1 MNPKTMRMIPV
12 LVIVLFAGLFFN
24 GCQGELIPLA
34 QQFRAEYEAY
44 LPQLQVY
51 VSREI
56 LLVREFQDE
65 EKGIDERG
73 DGIRIRREKTI
84 ESITIPRHTP
94 GVIMEVDG
102 DTLQVQF
109 EPGNGEGA
117 RQIPF
122 SLRKAS
128 QAGEG
133 APQTLFVFD
142 AEEIEYDGRQY
153 RVVYEEGR
161 VPVTEAD
168 GSVYAEASDAQGP
181 AQYIATRFYPYLMT
195 RPVEEMDKLKKNN
208 RTVKG
213 LRVENLP

>member
-1 MNPKTMRMIPV
+1 MNRKSMQMGLV
-12 LVIVLFAGLFFN
+12 LVVVLFAGPFFI
-24 GCQGELIPLA
+24 GCQGGLIPLA
-34 QQFRAEYEAY
+34 QQFRTEYEEY

-56 LLVREFQDE
+56 LLVREFQAE
-65 EKGIDERG
+65 EKGIDDRG
-73 DGIRIRREKTI
+73 DGIHVRREKTI

-94 GVIMEVDG
+94 GVIMSVDG
-102 DTLQVQF
+102 DTLHVQF
-109 EPGNGEGA
+109 EPGDGEGS

-128 QAGEG
+128 QADGG
-133 APQTLFVFD
+133 PQQTLFVFD
-142 AEEIEYDGRQY
+142 AEEIEYDGQTY

-168 GSVYAEASDAQGP
+168 GAVYAEGSNAQGP
-181 AQYIATRFYPYLMT
+181 TQYIATRFYPYLMT
-195 RPVEEMDKLKKNN
+195 RPVEELDRLKENN